1 MFNNRYEIWFE
12 EKIGD
17 ATNFHKAMEIATE
30 ILDTIKK
37 YPNENDREEYMYL
50 QIRCYHWF
58 DKLFRIKQKNI
69 PTIGSL
75 KKPIRYTIVVWSEKE
90 QKFVVNTN

>member
-37 YPNENDREEYMYL
+37 YPNQNDRDEYMYL
-50 QIRCYHWF
+50 QIHCYHWF

-69 PTIGSL
+69 PT
-75 KKPIRYTIVVWSEKE
+75 KIRYTIVVWSEKE
-90 QKFVVNTN
+90 QKFVITNN